1 MHSSCPA
8 GTSKR
13 TTWASGVG
21 EVGQPATRPC
31 RPCPRGERRGDGWV
45 TGSASGLGP
54 FRLAGGAPRRPRA
67 ARGRAWRQCQVAWGE
82 GAWGEGSQLATLALG
97 SGWRSSR
104 WRSSSCSTD
113 SLLSCWPRL
122 KLATS
127 SSTSASRSGKWS
139 EKGLGT
145 KGGGWAGGWGGWGVR
160 SCMALATSK
169 RWAAKGRWEERRWVV
184 ALRLVGLG
192 LGAGARQGLVLDGV
206 AALQRRSP
214 DLVHRELLGDG
225 LHKHAELDHALLLLV
240 LQPVGDGPRPLT
252 KHVQPPGK
260 SLPMPLQISHGGL
273 LAWRQRW
280 WRSISCP
287 RGHTISW
294 RLFPAATACQGAKFV
309 CQGRI
314 SGPGRCISLVPFSQ
328 FVSGWSVPRGGVGEK
343 VGGEFDL
350 FCLSSMFC

>member
-54 FRLAGGAPRRPRA
+54 FRLAGGTPRRPRA

-82 GAWGEGSQLATLALG
+82 GAWGEGAWGEGLQLATLALG
-97 SGWRSSR
+97 SGWRSPR

-113 SLLSCWPRL
+113 SLLSFWPRL

-145 KGGGWAGGWGGWGVR
+145 KGGGWAGGWGGGGSVLAWLSPHLNGGQQRAGGRKGAGSSHFGSWG
-160 SCMALATSK
+160 SDLALAHARDLCSTVLLRCSDGAPTWSIESSSAMDSTNMPSSTM
-169 RWAAKGRWEERRWVV
+169 RCSSWFSSLLETAHDHLRSTCSRR
-184 ALRLVGLG
+184 ASPFQCRCRLVTAVCWRGDSAG
-192 LGAGARQGLVLDGV
+192 GGASLALVAILS
-206 AALQRRSP
+206 R
-214 DLVHRELLGDG
+214 
-225 LHKHAELDHALLLLV
+225 
-240 LQPVGDGPRPLT
+240 GPLS
-252 KHVQPPGK
+252 V
-260 SLPMPLQISHGGL
+260 
-273 LAWRQRW
+273 
-280 WRSISCP
+280 SC
-287 RGHTISW
+287 
-294 RLFPAATACQGAKFV
+294 ATACQVAKFV
-309 CQGRI
+309 TGAIQRTWKFR
-314 SGPGRCISLVPFSQ
+314 SVSLFAAQ
-328 FVSGWSVPRGGVGEK
+328 IEK
-343 VGGEFDL
+343 
-350 FCLSSMFC
+350 SK